1 MILITGGLGYLG
13 GRIARH
19 LVTNTDQKVVL
30 SSRSSRDHILKLK
43 DCDLIKMEMSNK
55 DDLDAGCKGM
65 HTIIHLAAMNAS
77 QCQEDPERASLINAE
92 GTLKLLASAY
102 RNNVEKFIYFSTA
115 HIYGSPLQ
123 GVLNESS
130 IPDPKHPYSMTHKKA
145 EDYVLEFNDDE
156 KVAGVVLRLS
166 NAIGAPID
174 LKADCWMLVTNNYCK
189 QAVLKKKICIAGDCQ
204 SKRDFIPITSV
215 ELLIRQLVDF
225 NIIEE
230 RIINVGSGFSMT
242 MLELAQLIAKRCKR
256 LFDYNIEIENHPY
269 EISNKVDLEYECK
282 ILKSMN
288 IETSKTLADEIDEL
302 LIFCQKEFKA

>member
-30 SSRSSRDHILKLK
+30 SSRSSRNHSLKLK

-123 GVLNESS
+123 GVLIESS

>member
-13 GRIARH
+13 GRIAKH

-30 SSRSSRDHILKLK
+30 GTRNSGNHSLKLK
-43 DCDLIKMEMSNK
+43 DCDLIKMDMSNK
-55 DDLDAGCKGM
+55 NDLDAGCKGI
-65 HTIIHLAAMNAS
+65 HTIIHLAAMNVS
-77 QCQEDPERASLINAE
+77 QCQEDPERASVINTE
-92 GTLKLLASAY
+92 GTLNLLESAY
-102 RNNVEKFIYFSTA
+102 RNNVGKFIYFSTA

-156 KVAGVVLRLS
+156 KLTGVVLRLS
-166 NAIGAPID
+166 NSIGAPVD
-174 LKADCWMLVTNNYCK
+174 LTADCWMLVTNSFCK
-189 QAVLKKKICIAGDCQ
+189 QAVLKKKIFIAGDCQ
-204 SKRDFIPITSV
+204 STRDFIPITSI
-215 ELLIRQLVDF
+215 ELLVSQLVDIT
-225 NIIEE
+225 IIEE

-242 MLELAQLIAKRCKR
+242 ILELAQLIAKRCKR

-269 EISNKVDLEYECK
+269 NTSNKIDLEYECK
-282 ILKSMN
+282 ILESMN
-288 IETSKTLADEIDEL
+288 IEASKTLADEIDEL

>member
-30 SSRSSRDHILKLK
+30 SSRSSRNHSLKLK

>member
-1 MILITGGLGYLG
+1 VILITGGLGYLG

-30 SSRSSRDHILKLK
+30 SSRSSRNHSLKLK